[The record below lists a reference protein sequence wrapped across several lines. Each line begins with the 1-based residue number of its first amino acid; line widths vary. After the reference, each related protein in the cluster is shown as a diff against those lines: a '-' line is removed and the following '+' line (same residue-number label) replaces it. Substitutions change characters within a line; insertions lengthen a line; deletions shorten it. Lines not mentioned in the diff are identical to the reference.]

1 MFTVIV
7 HGDKLIL
14 VDHYYFDISLR
25 IIVMNVLLSRRIHI
39 HVDFSATMTIRN
51 SEFT

>member
-1 MFTVIV
+1 MFTVNV

-25 IIVMNVLLSRRIHI
+25 IIVMNVLLSRRREKPNLPILSLH
-39 HVDFSATMTIRN
+39 TC
-51 SEFT
+51 